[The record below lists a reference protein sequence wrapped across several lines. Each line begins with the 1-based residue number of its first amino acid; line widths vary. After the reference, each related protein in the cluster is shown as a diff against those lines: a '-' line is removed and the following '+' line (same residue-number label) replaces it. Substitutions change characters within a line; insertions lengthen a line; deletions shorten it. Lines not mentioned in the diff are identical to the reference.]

1 MKAFFVSLVF
11 YGLTSSIRDVW
22 GQEEGWEQWIHIPA
36 MGYVGGRW
44 PTVGG
49 GDYGMALPTH
59 TLVFFFMLSYFG
71 VIFVKILPK

>member
-36 MGYVGGRW
+36 MGYVGGKW
-44 PTVGG
+44 PTGG
-49 GDYGMALPTH
+49 GVLWNGVADSH
-59 TLVFFFMLSYFG
+59 LSVLFHAQLFWG
-71 VIFVKILPK
+71 HFC